1 MSEYTSRYTGAQ
13 IDTALA
19 SALEVKQVRGLIKM
33 TDDGPVAAVP
43 GQDFPDSSGST
54 VSVTGLLKGVHN
66 VETNEIE
73 VQQAQAGV
81 DFQAPLIPGAD
92 YAIPA
97 SVVNKQNKIIAT
109 GLLKGIGDGSVT
121 AATPGADYALP
132 TKLHSVVLYAASW
145 LGAEPPFT
153 QTVTV
158 DGVLADTTKQAINV
172 SPTGGQGA
180 AYGAAGIECTAQV
193 TNALAF
199 ICTAVPDSDITVNI
213 SIQETTI

>member
-1 MSEYTSRYTGAQ
+1 MSEYNSRYTGAQ

-54 VSVTGLLKGVHN
+54 VSVTGLLKGVRN
-66 VETNEIE
+66 VETGEIE

-97 SVVNKQNKIIAT
+97 AVINKQNKIIAT
-109 GLLKGIGDGSVT
+109 GLLKGVGDGSVI
-121 AATPGADYALP
+121 AATPGADYASP
-132 TKLHSVVLYAASW
+132 TKLRDAILYAASW
-145 LGAEPPFT
+145 LGTEPPFM

-158 DGVLADTTKQAINV
+158 DGVLADTTKQAIHV
-172 SPTGGQGA
+172 SPAGGQGV
-180 AYGAAGIECTAQV
+180 AYGAAGIECTVQA
-193 TNALAF
+193 TNALTF
-199 ICTAVPDSDITVNI
+199 TCTAIPDSDITVNI
-213 SIQETTI
+213 SIQEATI

>member
-1 MSEYTSRYTGAQ
+1 MSEYNSRYTGAQ

-43 GQDFPDSSGST
+43 GQDFPNSSGST
-54 VSVTGLLKGVHN
+54 VSVAGLLKGVRN
-66 VETNEIE
+66 VETGEIE

-97 SVVNKQNKIIAT
+97 AVVNKQNKIIAT
-109 GLLKGIGDGSVT
+109 GLLKGIGDGSVV
-121 AATPGADYALP
+121 AAIPGTDFTTP
-132 TKLHSVVLYAASW
+132 TKLRDAILYAASW
-145 LGAEPPFT
+145 LGTEPPFT

-158 DGVLADTTKQAINV
+158 DGVLADTTKQAIHV
-172 SPTGGQGA
+172 SPAGGQGA
-180 AYGAAGIECTAQV
+180 AYGAAGIECTVQA
-193 TNALAF
+193 TNALTF
-199 ICTAVPDSDITVNI
+199 TCTAVPDSDITVNI
-213 SIQETTI
+213 SIQEAAI